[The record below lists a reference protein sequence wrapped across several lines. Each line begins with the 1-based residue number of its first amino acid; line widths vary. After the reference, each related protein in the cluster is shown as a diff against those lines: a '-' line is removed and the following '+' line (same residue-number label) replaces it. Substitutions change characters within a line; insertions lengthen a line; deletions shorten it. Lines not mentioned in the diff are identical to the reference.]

1 MMMDAKRQ
9 ALMDMKSMLKG
20 AKANKMKVMVAGN
33 NPEAVKEGLEKAE
46 DVVEEIPGKSVG
58 MGMPEP
64 KQDMQVLKMVE
75 TLSPEQKK
83 QLLKMLMS
91 EGSMEEGEDENE
103 TC

>member
-33 NPEAVKEGLEKAE
+33 NPEAVKEGLDKAE
-46 DVVEEIPGKSVG
+46 DVVEEMPSKG
-58 MGMPEP
+58 MVPQP
-64 KQDMQVLKMVE
+64 KQDPKVMEMVS
-75 TLSPEQKK
+75 TMSPEQKQ

-91 EGSMEEGEDENE
+91 ETGMEEGEEDENE
-103 TC
+103 MC